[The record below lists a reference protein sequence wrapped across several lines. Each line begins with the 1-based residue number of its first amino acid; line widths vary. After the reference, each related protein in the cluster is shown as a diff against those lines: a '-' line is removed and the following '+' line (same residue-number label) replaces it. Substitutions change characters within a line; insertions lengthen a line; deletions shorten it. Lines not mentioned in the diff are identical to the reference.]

1 MEYKILFVLTS
12 SCGLSK
18 KLKSPRVKAIWE
30 CYATTQSEA
39 KNWCAP
45 VFYEK
50 DIQSVVPLW
59 QCETKNCGNG
69 WNAALPLYFVAFVPS
84 YLLFLVM
91 FLIECFLYESNTTC
105 ASSCRSYFYS
115 MMYTGKRRYENDYA
129 FHQCRS
135 KIHLLVLAQGTE
147 WCAGFSWL
155 DGIHNS
161 HVCYSVFKHQ
171 VNMYQIVLFTL
182 HWDERTE

>member
-1 MEYKILFVLTS
+1 MEFKILFVLIS

-30 CYATTQSEA
+30 CHATTQSEA

-45 VFYEK
+45 LFCEK
-50 DIQSVVPLW
+50 ITQSVDPLW

-69 WNAALPLYFVAFVPS
+69 WNAVLSQTQILYFVAFVPS
-84 YLLFLVM
+84 YLLFLGM

-105 ASSCRSYFYS
+105 TSSYRSYFYS
-115 MMYTGKRRYENDYA
+115 VMYTGKSRYENDFA

-135 KIHLLVLAQGTE
+135 KIQLLVLAQDTDVLVFLIRRYSQLPCLSFFVQASGE
-147 WCAGFSWL
+147 
-155 DGIHNS
+155 
-161 HVCYSVFKHQ
+161 HV
-171 VNMYQIVLFTL
+171 
-182 HWDERTE
+182 